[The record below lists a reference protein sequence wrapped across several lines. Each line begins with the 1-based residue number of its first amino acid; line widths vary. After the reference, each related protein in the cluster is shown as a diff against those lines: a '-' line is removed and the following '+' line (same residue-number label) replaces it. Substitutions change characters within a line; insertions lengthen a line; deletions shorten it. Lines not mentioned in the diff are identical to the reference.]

1 MVCEGQSLEGAG
13 WNHVQRA
20 LRPQAFGDDDG
31 SDGGRCGNNEPQML
45 SVTASTVLSP
55 LCVLTCL
62 ILMTT
67 THSCNFPGGLA
78 GKSDCLQCG
87 RPRFDPWVG
96 KIPWRRKW
104 HPTPVFLPGES
115 HRRRSLVGCSPR
127 GHKESDTTSLSLSQL
142 PDSYSYPCVTCEET
156 FRS

>member
-1 MVCEGQSLEGAG
+1 MGILFPPAALSILGLPRYGNLIKKIFFWSCPIRDINVFNVPLTSLDF
-13 WNHVQRA
+13 
-20 LRPQAFGDDDG
+20 PG
-31 SDGGRCGNNEPQML
+31 SDG
-45 SVTASTVLSP
+45 
-55 LCVLTCL
+55 
-62 ILMTT
+62 
-67 THSCNFPGGLA
+67 
-78 GKSDCLQCG
+78 KSICLQCG

>member
-62 ILMTT
+62 ILTT